1 MGGLLAPYPSVW
13 FIPHR
18 ISCLPGS
25 AHLAFLFQTTTL
37 IKQDAEPTDLEFEN
51 QARKK
56 IPETA
61 NHFFTPWNTLTN
73 ASYPAG
79 NFGENQLLN
88 SSIGLSLRYVALGN
102 DLHVSNPSGLHLA
115 FARLCRDHA

>member
-1 MGGLLAPYPSVW
+1 MSDLLAPYLSVW

-25 AHLAFLFQTTTL
+25 AHLIFLFLAPTSV
-37 IKQDAEPTDLEFEN
+37 KQAGEPTDLEFEN

-61 NHFFTPWNTLTN
+61 NHFFTPWNTLTKI
-73 ASYPAG
+73 SYPAG

-88 SSIGLSLRYVALGN
+88 SSIGLSLRYVVVEN
-102 DLHVSNPSGLHLA
+102 DLHVSISSDLHLA
-115 FARLCRDHA
+115 FARLRLHHA